1 MKVMKEMKG
10 MKNSLGKPALFL
22 TSFIFFMPF
31 MLRLLSAQT
40 LPLQKETIDGIRNFT
55 RVDDTIGCAG
65 ATEPKALAEI
75 AKRGYKSVIN
85 LREQGEVGAAID
97 ESQKAA
103 EAAGLKF
110 IHLPLSSTKPD
121 PAVADSFI
129 KAVTETANQPVYI
142 HCASANR
149 AAALLLA
156 KRMLVDKWSEEKAVA
171 EATAIGLTNL
181 SLRQFA
187 LDYVRSKRVEP

>member
-1 MKVMKEMKG
+1 MKG
-10 MKNSLGKPALFL
+10 MRGMKTIKNSLGKPSLVL
-22 TSFIFFMPF
+22 MSLIFFMSF
-31 MLRLLSAQT
+31 MLRLLAQTQT

-55 RVDDTIGCAG
+55 RVDDVIGCAG
-65 ATEPKALAEI
+65 ATEPKAQAEI
-75 AKRGYKSVIN
+75 AKRGYKSLVN
-85 LREQGEVGAAID
+85 LREQGEVGAAIE

-110 IHLPLSSTKPD
+110 FHLPLSSTKPE

-129 KAVTETANQPVYI
+129 KVVTDPANLPVYI

-171 EATAIGLTNL
+171 EATAIGLTNQ
-181 SLRQFA
+181 SLKQFA
-187 LDYVRSKRVEP
+187 LDYVKSKSK

>member
-1 MKVMKEMKG
+1 MKTMKG
-10 MKNSLGKPALFL
+10 MRAMKNSLGKPALFL
-22 TSFIFFMPF
+22 MSFIFFMSF

-40 LPLQKETIDGIRNFT
+40 QALQKETIDGVRNFT
-55 RVDDTIGCAG
+55 RVDDTVGCAG

-85 LREQGEVGAAID
+85 LREQGEVGAAIE
-97 ESQKAA
+97 ESRKAA

-110 IHLPLSSTKPD
+110 FHLPLVTSKPD
-121 PAVADSFI
+121 PAIADSFI
-129 KAVTETANQPVYI
+129 KVLADPANLPVYI

-187 LDYVRSKRVEP
+187 LDYVKSKSKSF